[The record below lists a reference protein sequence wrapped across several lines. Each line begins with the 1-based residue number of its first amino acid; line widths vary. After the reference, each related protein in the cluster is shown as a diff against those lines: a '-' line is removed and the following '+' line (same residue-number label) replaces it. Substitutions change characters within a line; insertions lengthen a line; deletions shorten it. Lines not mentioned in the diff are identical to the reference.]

1 MLMFGKKRDDNGEK
15 LYRYSIRKYH
25 FGAASVAIAALIFF
39 ANGVAKADMA
49 VSPATANTEK
59 VGVAV
64 TGLTEGVPPTEGH
77 SEKSQEV
84 GSEKEAI
91 TKKSVDKSA
100 LNQALSD
107 LQAEIAKIDNGKLS
121 SLASQISQLTDESK
135 RLLGDENTSEEAVA
149 TLVGRVQAMTEQVR
163 QLQSKENGKEVEDN
177 SLNSKQDSISDKDN
191 EKNTPAVKDKIVE
204 DKRTAVLNK
213 KSTELSAGTESKTIT
228 VSEESYIVK
237 EGKVKK
243 ELPTYTNEG
252 DGVYKLKDE
261 LEFIYKTLEKAGA
274 DQSKIQATKEAYDK
288 FNEVFSRGETISQE
302 DFEAAVLNLKKSR
315 DIIESVLKDKSSQA
329 SVDEMINS
337 QPRSSDEELPSRNR
351 GRTRTTRTVRE
362 GNVNYTNSI
371 ESFFEDGKKGDSPY
385 DKYTYIFYSRR
396 QVNAIDNAD
405 RRVDEARNQIYADV
419 TPTDS
424 GFKWDIYINRS
435 KYDLSDS
442 VAWFTIPN
450 GQNLKR
456 GSVDISWKS
465 ATGGYAT
472 SPNDGTIA
480 GALRAAGFKNV
491 TEGTPQNSG
500 VDKSGNSTVNKKYY
514 SQDLRSLSH
523 RGGITGQDPYKKHL
537 ETPEETRL
545 AEEKFGIIEKSRG
558 KLFYFEPNQDLKTYH
573 LSFETTGNNNI
584 NTLAYAVGMKGERTD
599 DDRPSYKS
607 RFLVNQ
613 WYARTPGEKDATD
626 SFKFKIAG
634 NGYFKIDLNTVNAL
648 FANGYN
654 TVTKTK
660 NGITYI
666 NHRDYMNNPLAR
678 DSKGNPQV
686 NGVLTYNEVDDM
698 TDYNG
703 IDMTSYGV
711 YYDEAGRLI
720 PNEAPNGQGAKAQ
733 AGAKGQQFTLF
744 KEANGTFRTLTREE
758 LTFDAIGT
766 PGVHT
771 YFYNRSFNDGS
782 HDRGKFSFV
791 TKPKKPT
798 LTTDLTRQ
806 AGKIINIKA
815 GNGTN
820 GFEMRLY
827 KREANGSLTVVN
839 GTNGKPLTATAGADG
854 VATFNNVKIEEAD
867 YVVKT
872 VVEGTWIDYDNT
884 RHSTV
889 ESDASDRKTATD
901 GVPPTVKLI
910 NRTDGNKEVELS
922 DNENNLP
929 MVTVYRGA
937 VLELPL
943 KYYDNATTGKVNISY
958 VNNNGIPRGVWFNKD
973 INANQNVNIS
983 ETGKTEK
990 AQGEYTVRGRVAA
1003 NADLGTRI
1011 VTLKVSDDSNG
1022 NVENGN
1028 KKLVKFKVRVVDLE
1042 FENRGTEVNATTRA
1056 DVLGLGENSVDPNNY
1071 LRTTDGENVH
1081 NDSYFPSGM
1090 KFRYLNGDKLSETV
1104 SFDKIG
1110 KHSVKARAYFPDD
1123 PRAKELLTNPNNLTG
1138 DTSPVA
1144 GRGYLERTIEFNVR
1158 PNAPTLTDA
1167 QFYGT
1172 AGRRPDVTVSG
1183 LPTDSQLQNGV
1194 SVTVEL
1200 YQGDRKV
1207 ASKIVSERNGSTM
1220 FSARDFSADL
1230 TEGQPV
1236 HAVVKVV
1243 GNSNSNSY
1251 TVNSNNSNRATV
1263 TGRVALNNLA
1273 EGKKIVQVQ
1282 DLNRNGVL
1290 SEAEK
1295 NAIKHAILEANKN
1308 GVLQGKSVND
1318 INISATGLI
1327 TAVVRDNKVA
1337 ELQIDPKTGVV
1348 TRFAHIRDDYD
1359 ISFPSGS
1366 EGKIRPTDPGFEWS
1380 ADHKSLIYK
1389 FDATAGSR
1397 DTIIN
1402 TREILKKLTATPKTN
1417 KATGQP
1423 SLAVVTGN
1431 DKFYGENNQN
1441 NYSRDGRTGYFYHNN
1456 NGVNM
1461 LDIVGPS
1468 RYEGNVQVDNTANK
1482 LVAVDRRDINNG
1494 NIVGTTLGS
1503 DTISA
1508 ANGAQ
1513 AIPFN
1518 NVVKKVNGE
1527 SLIVKQQ
1534 LYLMPKYTNNELLA
1548 DRDTTNA
1555 DNTNVI
1561 NVYFVPVDPT
1571 KPDVTRSTTN
1581 NLSTTSDQAN
1591 RLAENTSF
1599 KNLAKVTDNYDKDD
1613 VTNDTSNTV
1622 RSKLNMWV
1630 KTGNTKTLIVENGVE
1645 KTDVITRLKKE
1656 VTPATYEVFA
1666 KTTDASGN
1674 KSHEDKSD
1682 GQSLGFFRVGYNL
1695 VARQTIN
1702 VVRGE
1707 TLTQAEL
1714 NKLVQ
1719 VREGNTLQDL
1729 PQGATVTAAL
1739 ETASIRSGKEE
1750 TKTVEATVNF
1760 GENRTQKV
1768 TLTYK
1773 VLNTFPIARTLYD
1786 FKNPDTARSGG
1797 SSVYY
1802 HNGGTI
1808 PDGMTWIYKG
1818 SDNVE
1823 KRGDDFS
1830 TALSKDSVGSTSY
1843 TFGGKYN
1850 YGRFTNSP
1858 TTGNLEYT
1866 ERVVHKVFDITDSNG
1881 VTVDKGAALTVNQAE
1896 AAVKKVDGSDPLP
1909 EGTTYEWVGSTDTNT
1924 PGVRTYK
1931 VRVTLPASQSGT
1943 EAQPAATQAKSSKT
1957 INVTV
1962 RVKPEQPEV
1971 NSTTTDNRILSTDK
1985 VLTGRGIA
1993 GATVK
1998 VTVNNKVLK
2007 EVRVQQNSEWSVSL
2021 DKGLNSNNV
2030 SNLGQIVERDIVKVT
2045 QSVDGVESA
2054 EKNVTV
2060 VLGESKIRSSEPS
2073 GSSVFAGTKKL
2084 VVEVPHDAGMF
2095 YISYKYRE
2103 KTNPSERDSDIMR
2116 ELGFKRETIDGPW
2129 IPTKPEYGVVT
2140 EPSTN
2145 GKYSTTVTIDMKEV
2159 IKEST
2164 NDNERASIIANIK
2177 EFGYSSPTKWKSI
2190 VVTNQ
2195 APTIS
2200 AVPQGAK
2207 KTVEYGTPVNLT
2219 TLVTVDDHEDK
2230 LDATLGNKV
2239 HAEIV
2244 SVNDATTTK
2253 EVNPNRPGVYRV
2265 KYKAVDSQGKESGE
2279 VTVTVNVM
2287 PPKPTFDN
2295 TPVTS
2300 TSRTITGTLGGLNAN
2315 SSNTVVSVA
2324 LNDGSGRVLTSE
2336 NNGGVTISGNTWTA
2350 TLPNDVKL
2358 RTTVAKNGE
2367 TTQPN
2372 GLTVTTKI
2380 KGATPAD
2387 DISVVSD
2394 NKAVEMGDYSVSP
2407 TIAGS
2412 KHIDIRV
2419 PHDAKRVELRFHN
2432 SEENGD
2438 KPNSIVLVRSQNGG
2452 DWHVD
2457 AVRTDHTAVSDANKF
2472 VAKIE
2477 NGVSRTNA
2485 SENLVRIHL
2494 KEIEGGSKL
2503 HLKEEVA
2510 NGSGTSTYGKGL
2522 GLRVAYQSEAG
2533 QDPVTAGNWMIANIS
2548 NTSPTLEYKGTEG
2561 RSDTTRKV
2569 FPSGTSI
2576 TKEKLAELVTIRD
2589 TEDNHTVL
2597 EDKPYGNGSLQI
2609 MSGLKETPGKATPA
2623 GRYTVVLKAV
2633 DSQGKES
2640 NTLTVHVGV
2649 VSTDLKYQPKVKGI
2663 NVGNSKEIT
2672 ITGSTHQNGES
2683 ITYTPIEKFT
2693 ESGKQYVLKTKGPQT
2708 AHLTDEAQVFNI
2720 EYVEDFDPVK
2730 PTEKVPA
2737 KKASELTQDEKDK
2750 VKEKVQAK
2758 NPGKDVTV
2766 GADGTAT
2773 VTDPNTGISHDIPG
2787 TELVNQD
2794 FTPVTPTEKVPVKD
2808 VNNLSKDEQDKVK
2821 ESVEKVNPGK
2831 TVVVEPTGKV
2841 TITDPETN
2849 VTHNIPR
2856 DELLIAYAKG
2866 EPEVLGNPEF
2876 SGGVNAPDSPIHEVP
2891 EFNGGVNGE
2900 LPEPTELPKV
2910 SLIITKW
2917 VDENGNEL
2925 KPADAKAPT
2934 VLGEANEAF
2943 EHGEIEGYVFVR
2955 TETKGDVVT
2964 HVFSKASPARP
2975 TGDGQQGPATPS
2987 ADTNPRPDTATP
2999 AEVPATQPAEQ
3010 TSQTVEVPA
3019 QLQNEVSETNPSV
3032 SQPQAVLP
3040 NTGTKADRATGALGV
3055 LSLLGAF
3062 GLLFAKKKKD
3072 DEEEA

>member
-1 MLMFGKKRDDNGEK
+1 MFGKKRDDNGEK

-435 KYDLSDS
+435 RYDLSDS

-491 TEGTPQNSG
+491 TEGTPQDSG

-514 SQDLRSLSH
+514 SGDLRALSH

-573 LSFETTGNNNI
+573 LSFETTGSNNI

-626 SFKFKIAG
+626 SFKFKIVG

-648 FANGYN
+648 FAPGHN
-654 TVTKTK
+654 TYTQTK

-666 NHRDYMNNPLAR
+666 NHRDYMNDPLAR

-686 NGVLTYNEVDDM
+686 NGVLTYNDVEAM

-839 GTNGKPLTATAGADG
+839 GTNGQPLTATAGADG

-910 NRTDGNKEVELS
+910 NRTDGNKEAELS

-1003 NADLGTRI
+1003 DARLGTSV

-1090 KFRYLNGDKLSETV
+1090 KFRYLNGNNLSETV

-1123 PRAKELLTNPNNLTG
+1123 PRAKELPTNQNNLTG

-1183 LPTDSQLQNGV
+1183 LPTDSQLQNGA

-1207 ASKIVSERNGSTM
+1207 ASKIVSERNGSTT

-1230 TEGQPV
+1230 TEGQQV

-1243 GNSNSNSY
+1243 GNSNSY

-1295 NAIKHAILEANKN
+1295 NAIKNAILEANKN

-1359 ISFPSGS
+1359 ISFPSGTN
-1366 EGKIRPTDPGFEWS
+1366 GKIRPTDPGFEWS
-1380 ADHKSLIYK
+1380 SDHKSLIYK
-1389 FDATAGSR
+1389 FDATAGDR
-1397 DTIIN
+1397 NAIIN
-1402 TREILKKLTATPKTN
+1402 TNDILKKLTATPKTN
-1417 KATGQP
+1417 KVTGQP
-1423 SLAVVTGN
+1423 SLAVVHGTDKANGEGN
-1431 DKFYGENNQN
+1431 RD
-1441 NYSRDGRTGYFYHNN
+1441 NYRRDGSTGYFYHNN
-1456 NGVNM
+1456 SSVNM
-1461 LDIVGPS
+1461 LDIVDPS
-1468 RYEGNVQVDNTANK
+1468 NYGGNVQVANTANK
-1482 LVAVDRRDINNG
+1482 LVAVNRKDINNG

-1513 AIPFN
+1513 AITFN
-1518 NVVKKVNGE
+1518 NVVKKADGT
-1527 SLIVKQQ
+1527 SLIIKQQ
-1534 LYLMPKYTNNELLA
+1534 LYLMPKYTNDQLLQ
-1548 DRDTTNA
+1548 DRGNTKEN
-1555 DNTNVI
+1555 NTNVI

-1613 VTNDTSNTV
+1613 ATNATSNTV
-1622 RSKLNMWV
+1622 RSKLNMWL
-1630 KTGNTKTLIVENGVE
+1630 KNGSTKKLIVENGVE
-1645 KTDVITRLKKE
+1645 KADVIASLKKE
-1656 VTPATYEVFA
+1656 VNPATYEVFA

-1674 KSHEDKSD
+1674 KSHEDTSD
-1682 GQSLGFFRVGYNL
+1682 GASLGFFRVGYNL

-1707 TLTQAEL
+1707 SISAGDLKTFI
-1714 NKLVQ
+1714 Q

-1739 ETASIRSGKEE
+1739 ETNSIRNGKEE

-2054 EKNVTV
+2054 EK
-2060 VLGESKIRSSEPS
+2060 
-2073 GSSVFAGTKKL
+2073 
-2084 VVEVPHDAGMF
+2084 M
-2095 YISYKYRE
+2095 
-2103 KTNPSERDSDIMR
+2103 
-2116 ELGFKRETIDGPW
+2116 
-2129 IPTKPEYGVVT
+2129 
-2140 EPSTN
+2140 
-2145 GKYSTTVTIDMKEV
+2145 
-2159 IKEST
+2159 
-2164 NDNERASIIANIK
+2164 
-2177 EFGYSSPTKWKSI
+2177 
-2190 VVTNQ
+2190 
-2195 APTIS
+2195 
-2200 AVPQGAK
+2200 
-2207 KTVEYGTPVNLT
+2207 
-2219 TLVTVDDHEDK
+2219 
-2230 LDATLGNKV
+2230 
-2239 HAEIV
+2239 
-2244 SVNDATTTK
+2244 
-2253 EVNPNRPGVYRV
+2253 
-2265 KYKAVDSQGKESGE
+2265 
-2279 VTVTVNVM
+2279 
-2287 PPKPTFDN
+2287 
-2295 TPVTS
+2295 
-2300 TSRTITGTLGGLNAN
+2300 
-2315 SSNTVVSVA
+2315 
-2324 LNDGSGRVLTSE
+2324 
-2336 NNGGVTISGNTWTA
+2336 
-2350 TLPNDVKL
+2350 L
-2358 RTTVAKNGE
+2358 R
-2367 TTQPN
+2367 
-2372 GLTVTTKI
+2372 
-2380 KGATPAD
+2380 
-2387 DISVVSD
+2387 
-2394 NKAVEMGDYSVSP
+2394 
-2407 TIAGS
+2407 
-2412 KHIDIRV
+2412 
-2419 PHDAKRVELRFHN
+2419 
-2432 SEENGD
+2432 
-2438 KPNSIVLVRSQNGG
+2438 
-2452 DWHVD
+2452 
-2457 AVRTDHTAVSDANKF
+2457 
-2472 VAKIE
+2472 
-2477 NGVSRTNA
+2477 
-2485 SENLVRIHL
+2485 
-2494 KEIEGGSKL
+2494 
-2503 HLKEEVA
+2503 
-2510 NGSGTSTYGKGL
+2510 
-2522 GLRVAYQSEAG
+2522 
-2533 QDPVTAGNWMIANIS
+2533 
-2548 NTSPTLEYKGTEG
+2548 
-2561 RSDTTRKV
+2561 
-2569 FPSGTSI
+2569 
-2576 TKEKLAELVTIRD
+2576 
-2589 TEDNHTVL
+2589 
-2597 EDKPYGNGSLQI
+2597 
-2609 MSGLKETPGKATPA
+2609 
-2623 GRYTVVLKAV
+2623 
-2633 DSQGKES
+2633 
-2640 NTLTVHVGV
+2640 
-2649 VSTDLKYQPKVKGI
+2649 
-2663 NVGNSKEIT
+2663 
-2672 ITGSTHQNGES
+2672 
-2683 ITYTPIEKFT
+2683 
-2693 ESGKQYVLKTKGPQT
+2693 
-2708 AHLTDEAQVFNI
+2708 
-2720 EYVEDFDPVK
+2720 
-2730 PTEKVPA
+2730 
-2737 KKASELTQDEKDK
+2737 
-2750 VKEKVQAK
+2750 
-2758 NPGKDVTV
+2758 
-2766 GADGTAT
+2766 
-2773 VTDPNTGISHDIPG
+2773 
-2787 TELVNQD
+2787 
-2794 FTPVTPTEKVPVKD
+2794 
-2808 VNNLSKDEQDKVK
+2808 
-2821 ESVEKVNPGK
+2821 
-2831 TVVVEPTGKV
+2831 
-2841 TITDPETN
+2841 
-2849 VTHNIPR
+2849 
-2856 DELLIAYAKG
+2856 
-2866 EPEVLGNPEF
+2866 
-2876 SGGVNAPDSPIHEVP
+2876 
-2891 EFNGGVNGE
+2891 
-2900 LPEPTELPKV
+2900 
-2910 SLIITKW
+2910 
-2917 VDENGNEL
+2917 
-2925 KPADAKAPT
+2925 
-2934 VLGEANEAF
+2934 
-2943 EHGEIEGYVFVR
+2943 
-2955 TETKGDVVT
+2955 
-2964 HVFSKASPARP
+2964 
-2975 TGDGQQGPATPS
+2975 
-2987 ADTNPRPDTATP
+2987 
-2999 AEVPATQPAEQ
+2999 
-3010 TSQTVEVPA
+3010 
-3019 QLQNEVSETNPSV
+3019 
-3032 SQPQAVLP
+3032 
-3040 NTGTKADRATGALGV
+3040 
-3055 LSLLGAF
+3055 
-3062 GLLFAKKKKD
+3062 
-3072 DEEEA
+3072 